1 LARVGILFIGEV
13 IMFRRS
19 IGILVVAGAMLAGCS
34 SPRSVKAAVKAEKD
48 RNHAPDF
55 SVKDASGASF
65 HLSDYKGKVVLLNFW
80 ATWCGPCQ
88 IEIPWFMDFEN
99 TYKDRNFAVLGVS
112 FDDDGWTSVKPF
124 IEKKK
129 LNYRIAIGTEEIST
143 LYGGLDSL
151 PTTFILDR
159 QGRIAATHVGLVSK
173 SDYQNDIL
181 KLLDDKGKD
190 GITVEKHATNFN
202 RGALG
207 LFWIPGAS
215 AN

>member
-1 LARVGILFIGEV
+1 
-13 IMFRRS
+13 MFRRS

-34 SPRSVKAAVKAEKD
+34 SPHSVKAAVKAEKD

-55 SVKDASGASF
+55 SVKDASGAAF

-190 GITVEKHATNFN
+190 GITVEKHATNFS
-202 RGALG
+202 RGILG
-207 LFWIPGAS
+207 LLLAPGLR

>member
-1 LARVGILFIGEV
+1 MFPRAIGV
-13 IMFRRS
+13 
-19 IGILVVAGAMLAGCS
+19 LVVAGVMLAGCS
-34 SPRSVKAAVKAEKD
+34 SPRTVKAAVKAEKE
-48 RNHAPDF
+48 RNRAPDF
-55 SVKDASGASF
+55 TVKDATGASF

-99 TYKDRNFAVLGVS
+99 AYKDRSFAVLGVS

-124 IEKKK
+124 IERKK

-181 KLLDDKGKD
+181 NLLDGKGDGKGKD
-190 GITVEKHATNFN
+190 GITVEKHAKTFYGHFP
-202 RGALG
+202 GAVG
-207 LFWIPGAS
+207 LLRIPGPGAE
-215 AN
+215 

>member
-1 LARVGILFIGEV
+1 MTRIQAITAIL
-13 IMFRRS
+13 
-19 IGILVVAGAMLAGCS
+19 AGAAALGLVSCAKQKPVVDFALKDSTGKT
-34 SPRSVKAAVKAEKD
+34 VK
-48 RNHAPDF
+48 
-55 SVKDASGASF
+55 
-65 HLSDYKGKVVLLNFW
+65 LSDYRGKVVLLNFW
-80 ATWCGPCQ
+80 ATWCGPSQ

-181 KLLDDKGKD
+181 NLLDGKGKE
-190 GITVEKHATNFN
+190 GITVEKHATDFH
-202 RGALG
+202 RGVLG
-207 LFWIPGAS
+207 LLWAPGTG

>member
-1 LARVGILFIGEV
+1 MGILA
-13 IMFRRS
+13 
-19 IGILVVAGAMLAGCS
+19 VAGAMLAGCS
-34 SPRSVKAAVKAEKD
+34 SPRTVAASVKKEKD
-48 RNHAPDF
+48 RNKAPDF
-55 SVKDASGASF
+55 TVKDAAGATF

-99 TYKDRNFAVLGVS
+99 IYKDRNFAVLGVS

-173 SDYQNDIL
+173 GDYQNDIL
-181 KLLDDKGKD
+181 NLLDGKGDGKGKD
-190 GITVEKHATNFN
+190 GITVEKHAKNFYGSFPGAIGLLRIPG
-202 RGALG
+202 RGAE
-207 LFWIPGAS
+207 
-215 AN
+215 

>member
-1 LARVGILFIGEV
+1 
-13 IMFRRS
+13 MFPRA

-34 SPRSVKAAVKAEKD
+34 SPRTVKAAVKAEKE
-48 RNHAPDF
+48 RNRAPDF
-55 SVKDASGASF
+55 TVKDAAGASF

-181 KLLDDKGKD
+181 NLLDGKGKE
-190 GITVEKHATNFN
+190 GITVEKHATDFH
-202 RGALG
+202 RGVLG
-207 LFWIPGAS
+207 LLWVPGTG

>member
-1 LARVGILFIGEV
+1 MLL
-13 IMFRRS
+13 RS
-19 IGILVVAGAMLAGCS
+19 IGVVVVAGAMLAGCS
-34 SPRSVKAAVKAEKD
+34 SPRSVAAAVKKEKD
-48 RNHAPDF
+48 RNSAPDF
-55 SVKDASGASF
+55 TVKDAGGATF

-99 TYKDRNFAVLGVS
+99 TYKDRNFEVLGVS

-181 KLLDDKGKD
+181 NLLDSKGKD
-190 GITVEKHATNFN
+190 GITVDKHANNFT
-202 RGALG
+202 RGYLG
-207 LFWIPGAS
+207 LLRAPGS
-215 AN
+215 GAN

>member
-1 LARVGILFIGEV
+1 MLL
-13 IMFRRS
+13 RS
-19 IGILVVAGAMLAGCS
+19 LGILVVAGAMLAGCS
-34 SPRSVKAAVKAEKD
+34 SPRSVTAAVKKEKE
-48 RNHAPDF
+48 RNKAPDF
-55 SVKDASGASF
+55 TVKDATGATF

-99 TYKDRNFAVLGVS
+99 SYKDRSFAVLGVS

-181 KLLDDKGKD
+181 NLLDKSKE
-190 GITVEKHATNFN
+190 GITVEKHANNFFGN
-202 RGALG
+202 FPGAVG
-207 LFWIPGAS
+207 LLRIPGAG
-215 AN
+215 AK